1 MTPLAGLIMAII
13 AGWFVRG
20 PRQAAAT
27 VIAPFLAVLGA
38 QTWRIAVGDGSSPPR
53 TVIGLPQAI
62 GYWVIQA
69 IFLALA
75 LGIGAQLG
83 FLRARRT
90 AQRQAA
96 TGSSRRAVIVSV
108 ILAVPTA
115 VFVGL
120 YVAGSSPVPHHAASG
135 SPPAQGFLGII
146 LCVVAFAALSVLTV
160 QARRSAARVERE
172 GAEAGAAVAGG
183 RR

>member
-1 MTPLAGLIMAII
+1 MTPLAGLIMAVV

-20 PRQAAAT
+20 PRLAAAI
-27 VIAPFLAVLGA
+27 VVVPFLAVAGA
-38 QTWRIAVGDGSSPPR
+38 QTWRIAAGDGTSPPG
-53 TVIGLPQAI
+53 TVIGFPQAI

-75 LGIGAQLG
+75 LGIAAELG
-83 FLRARRT
+83 FLRARR
-90 AQRQAA
+90 ALPRDAA
-96 TGSSRRAVIVSV
+96 AGAGRAVIVAG

-120 YVAGSSPVPHHAASG
+120 YVAGSSPVRHHAASG
-135 SPPAQGFLGII
+135 SPPAQGFLGIA
-146 LCVVAFAALSVLTV
+146 LCIAVLAALSVLTV
-160 QARRSAARVERE
+160 RARRSAARAERA
-172 GAEAGAAVAGG
+172 GAGAGAAVAGG